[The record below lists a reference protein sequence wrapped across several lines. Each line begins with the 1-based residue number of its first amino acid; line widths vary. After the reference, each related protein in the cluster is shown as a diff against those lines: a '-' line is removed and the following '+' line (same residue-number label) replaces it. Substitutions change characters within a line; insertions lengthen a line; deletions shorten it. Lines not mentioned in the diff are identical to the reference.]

1 MPKLVSEI
9 RIVLRITATY
19 FSNQLKMES
28 LNQET
33 ANPETEEKL
42 KKLTQ
47 TKQKIEDRLADE
59 IEKFKL
65 RLPKHQ
71 RVVILNFQLKEDKK
85 ITKILKIENPK
96 VDLKYCEIDQKNIF
110 THIKTGLTQGEFT
123 AVSIEVLR

>member
-28 LNQET
+28 LNQEPSQE
-33 ANPETEEKL
+33 NELKL
-42 KKLTQ
+42 QKLTQ
-47 TKQKIEDRLADE
+47 TTQKNLDKLSDE

-65 RLPKHQ
+65 RLPKQ
-71 RVVILNFQLKEDKK
+71 PRIVIITFQLKENKK
-85 ITKILKIENPK
+85 TTKILTLENPK
-96 VDLKYCEIDQKNIF
+96 VDLKYCKIDQTTIF
-110 THIKTGLTQGEFT
+110 AHIKTGLIQGDFS

>member
-28 LNQET
+28 LNQEPS
-33 ANPETEEKL
+33 PENELKL
-42 KKLTQ
+42 QKLTQ
-47 TKQKIEDRLADE
+47 TTQKNLDKLSDE

-65 RLPKHQ
+65 RLPKQ
-71 RVVILNFQLKEDKK
+71 PRIVIITFQLKENKK
-85 ITKILKIENPK
+85 TTKILTLENPK
-96 VDLKYCEIDQKNIF
+96 VDLKYCKIDQTTIF
-110 THIKTGLTQGEFT
+110 AHIKTGLIQGEFT

>member
-1 MPKLVSEI
+1 MLVCLAFIKIELS
-9 RIVLRITATY
+9 ITATY

-33 ANPETEEKL
+33 ATPETEEKL

-47 TKQKIEDRLADE
+47 TKQKIEDRLSDE
-59 IEKFKL
+59 IQKFKL
-65 RLPKHQ
+65 RLPKHP

-110 THIKTGLTQGEFT
+110 THIKMGLTQGEFT
-123 AVSIEVLR
+123 AVSIEVIR

>member
-28 LNQET
+28 LNQEPS
-33 ANPETEEKL
+33 PENELKL
-42 KKLTQ
+42 QKLTQ
-47 TKQKIEDRLADE
+47 TTQKNLDKLSDE

-65 RLPKHQ
+65 RLPKQ
-71 RVVILNFQLKEDKK
+71 PRIVIITFQLKENKK
-85 ITKILKIENPK
+85 TTKILTLENPK
-96 VDLKYCEIDQKNIF
+96 VDLKYCKIDQTTIF
-110 THIKTGLTQGEFT
+110 AHIKTGLIQGDFS

>member
-1 MPKLVSEI
+1 MPKHVSEI
-9 RIVLRITATY
+9 KFVLRITATY

-33 ANPETEEKL
+33 ATPETEEKL

-47 TKQKIEDRLADE
+47 TKQKIEDRLSDE

-65 RLPKHQ
+65 RLPKHP

-110 THIKTGLTQGEFT
+110 NHIKTGLTQGEFT
-123 AVSIEVLR
+123 AVSIEVIR

>member
-1 MPKLVSEI
+1 MPKLVSEFK
-9 RIVLRITATY
+9 IVLRITATY

-33 ANPETEEKL
+33 ATPETEEKL

-47 TKQKIEDRLADE
+47 AKQKTEARLADE

-65 RLPKHQ
+65 RLPKHP
-71 RVVILNFQLKEDKK
+71 RIVIVTFQLKENKK
-85 ITKILKIENPK
+85 TTKILTLENPK
-96 VDLKYCEIDQKNIF
+96 VDLKYCKIDQTTIF
-110 THIKTGLTQGEFT
+110 AHIKMGLIQGEFS

>member
-28 LNQET
+28 LNQEPS
-33 ANPETEEKL
+33 PENELKL
-42 KKLTQ
+42 QKLTQ
-47 TKQKIEDRLADE
+47 TTQKNLDKLSDE

-65 RLPKHQ
+65 RLPKQ
-71 RVVILNFQLKEDKK
+71 PRIVIVTFQLKENKK
-85 ITKILKIENPK
+85 TTKILTLENPK
-96 VDLKYCEIDQKNIF
+96 VDLKYCKIDHTTIF
-110 THIKTGLTQGEFT
+110 AHIKTGLIQGEFS